1 MLTEARLNLQEI
13 TKSESKNI
21 NLQLNEVSKYAT
33 ILQKEQEFFFEI
45 NDAFSLPNGK
55 VEFDY
60 SKENVFFKTTKIGSS
75 VYYANTTKI
84 GTKEYNKALKTEF
97 MGVSFKNIVDTS
109 DNIMAIYFNSRD
121 DMNRL
126 YC

>member
-1 MLTEARLNLQEI
+1 
-13 TKSESKNI
+13 
-21 NLQLNEVSKYAT
+21 
-33 ILQKEQEFFFEI
+33 
-45 NDAFSLPNGK
+45 
-55 VEFDY
+55 
-60 SKENVFFKTTKIGSS
+60 
-75 VYYANTTKI
+75 
-84 GTKEYNKALKTEF
+84 